1 MNFLKDLENNS
12 ILLVPNN
19 IKNKILT
26 YINDNKLLLNIKLM
40 TFRELKVGLLY
51 DYNSESIYHVMK
63 SESVS
68 YETAKDFI
76 NNTYYLIDDSYQ
88 DDKLNKLLNI
98 KNDLKNNNLLIE
110 DPLFINLLKSKSKMY
125 TYGFTSINKLQKYLL
140 DITSKYIE
148 VIPLK
153 QEHNSYNHDAIKL
166 PTLEDEVIY
175 VAEKISEL
183 IDQGIPLN
191 KIYLANY
198 NQEYYFSIKKIFSL
212 YNIPV
217 YLKGDM
223 KLSDTTICKY
233 FLNNLSDNMDKL
245 LYKIRIKFDT
255 DNNIYNSKIYSKL
268 SNLINTYY
276 WTNSYLEIKDLIE
289 AELKTISVPN
299 DHFDN
304 EIVTTDVLDNIFF
317 DDEYVFLLGFNQK
330 SIPKSYRDEEYIEDA
345 IKPSLMETT
354 LEKNTAS
361 KTRYSISIKNIKNLV
376 ITLKEVSLSGSYLP
390 STLIDGETIILKE
403 DTIKYSNYSDKLN
416 KLLYGD
422 KLDNLIKFNET
433 SEELSI
439 LHKSYDIPYK
449 EYKNE
454 FDKLD
459 SNKIK
464 DKLSTKGYS
473 YSTISTYYKC
483 PFRFYLDYFYRLE
496 EFETT
501 FSTFI
506 GSAFHKVMEE
516 CITDETKDIDEVYY
530 KYIEDNKKNLPYT
543 KKEEFYV
550 DKVKDELHFIIETI
564 RNQYKHSS
572 HEIKNEWHEKYIEKT
587 TDELGLNTNIKSIIK
602 GVVDKCLFI
611 NNDVVIIDYKTGTS
625 ATINRKYFEYGIDIQ
640 LPIYLYLLKNDN
652 SNTNVV
658 GMYLQHILK
667 GLVYRNKYNKNKSY
681 KDIKSSDLK
690 LDGLSLDDDDKLREF
705 DDGYDKSEIISGLL
719 KKNDGDWRYPTRLIS
734 YDEEDELYKVIE
746 NLITDCINNTSDGDF
761 KINPFKDK
769 YHDGCDYCKY
779 RDICFRR
786 DSDIRNVTIV
796 DDNTEEGDTNE

>member
-1 MNFLKDLENNS
+1 MDFLKTLDNNS

-19 IKNKILT
+19 IKNKILK
-26 YINDNKLLLNIKLM
+26 YINDNKLLINIKLM
-40 TFRELKVGLLY
+40 TFRDLKVGLLY
-51 DYNSESIYHVMK
+51 DYKSDAIYHVMK

-76 NNTYYLIDDSYQ
+76 NNTYYLNEESYKGN
-88 DDKLNKLLNI
+88 KLNKILNI
-98 KNDLKNNNLLIE
+98 KNDLKVNELLIE

-125 TYGFTSINKLQKYLL
+125 IYGFTSINKLQDYLL
-140 DITSKYIE
+140 ELVSKHID
-148 VIPLK
+148 VISLNP
-153 QEHNSYNHDAIKL
+153 EFNSYKHEAIKL

-183 IDQGIPLN
+183 INQGISLN

-198 NQEYYFSIKKIFSL
+198 NQEYYFSIKKIFGL
-212 YNIPV
+212 YKIPV

-223 KLSDTTICKY
+223 KLSDTTIGKY
-233 FLNNLSDNMDKL
+233 FLDNLSDNMDKL
-245 LYKIRIKFDT
+245 LYKIRIKYDT
-255 DNNIYNSKIYSKL
+255 DNNTYNSKIYNKL

-276 WTNSYLEIKDLIE
+276 WTDSYIEIKDLIA
-289 AELKTISVPN
+289 AELKTISISN
-299 DHFDN
+299 DHFEN
-304 EIVTTDVLDNIFF
+304 EIVTTDILDNIFF

-354 LEKNTAS
+354 LDKNTSS
-361 KTRYSISIKNIKNLV
+361 KLRYSIAVKNIKNLC
-376 ITLKEVSLSGSYLP
+376 ITLKDVSISSTYLP
-390 STLIDGETIILKE
+390 STLIDGENIVLKE
-403 DTIKYSNYSDKLN
+403 ETIKYSNFCDDLN
-416 KLLYGD
+416 KLLFGD
-422 KLDNLIKFNET
+422 KLDGLIKFNET

-449 EYKNE
+449 EYSNA
-454 FDKLD
+454 FDKLNQD
-459 SNKIK
+459 KVK
-464 DKLSTKGYS
+464 EKLSAKGYS

-516 CITDETKDIDEVYY
+516 CITDETKDIDDVYY
-530 KYIEDNKKNLPYT
+530 QYINENKKNLPYT

-550 DKVKDELHFIIETI
+550 DKVKDELHFIINTI
-564 RNQYKHSS
+564 REQYKHSE
-572 HEIKNEWHEKYIEKT
+572 HDIKDEWHEKYIEKS

-602 GVVDKCLFI
+602 GVVDKCIFI
-611 NNDVVIIDYKTGTS
+611 NNDVIIIDYKTGTS

-652 SNTNVV
+652 SNTNIV

-667 GLVYRNKYNKNKSY
+667 GLVYRNKTNKNKTY
-681 KDIKSSDLK
+681 EEIKSGDLK
-690 LDGLSLDDDDKLREF
+690 LDGLSLDDESKLREF
-705 DDGYDKSEIISGLL
+705 DDSYDKSEIISGLS
-719 KKNDGDWRYPTRLIS
+719 KKNDGEWRYPGRMIS
-734 YDEEDELYKVIE
+734 YEEEDELYKVIE
-746 NLITDCINNTSDGDF
+746 NLITECINNTSDGNF
-761 KINPFKDK
+761 KINPFKDR
-769 YHDGCDYCKY
+769 YHNGCDYCKY
-779 RDICFRR
+779 RDICFRK

-796 DDNTEEGDTNE
+796 DNNTEEGDTDE